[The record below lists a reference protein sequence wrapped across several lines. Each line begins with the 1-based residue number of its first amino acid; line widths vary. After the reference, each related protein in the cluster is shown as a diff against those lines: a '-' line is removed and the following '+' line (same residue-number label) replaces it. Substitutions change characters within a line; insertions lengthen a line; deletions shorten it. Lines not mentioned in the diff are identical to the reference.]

1 MGVVNFVLIAIGVAS
16 MAYGYSRA
24 RRPWAQYQALKEQ
37 DANIA
42 RYESWRGGLRDSGT
56 TGASVAMEVLR
67 RQARGGAILM
77 AAGFAFVLLG
87 LLVDV

>member
-1 MGVVNFVLIAIGVAS
+1 MGVVNFVLIAIGVVS

-56 TGASVAMEVLR
+56 TGASVAMEILR
-67 RQARGGAILM
+67 RQVRDAALLM
-77 AAGFAFVLLG
+77 AAGAGLVVLG
-87 LLVDV
+87 LLVS